1 MSSALSVPQTN
12 SWLTRN
18 TCVSQRNPS
27 IWKVI
32 YYPLSITTSN
42 FLFSYDALPLTQAC
56 TSKSHEQKKSPNPI
70 AYIAREKKTLQARP
84 MTYHL
89 HPCNTFSEEIRLTSQ
104 QRADGK
110 QWLKFPPCTE
120 INLSRNSGA
129 ETGTSCA
136 MSGTFHKSKDQKM
149 KGRKNKK
156 YKQTSKVHRAREPM
170 HTRNWRR
177 ACGETHVCMM
187 RLFIMG
193 QLVPP

>member
-1 MSSALSVPQTN
+1 MQAIIMTPERPKLKSQIKDGRIKLQELPRGETRDAPFPKQQCNPIFCDLIIYPSSLHFDYALLPVSSALSVPQTN

-18 TCVSQRNPS
+18 TCASQRNPS

-42 FLFSYDALPLTQAC
+42 LLFSYDALPLTQAC
-56 TSKSHEQKKSPNPI
+56 TSKSQWQKKSPNPI

-110 QWLKFPPCTE
+110 Q
-120 INLSRNSGA
+120 
-129 ETGTSCA
+129 
-136 MSGTFHKSKDQKM
+136 
-149 KGRKNKK
+149 
-156 YKQTSKVHRAREPM
+156 
-170 HTRNWRR
+170 
-177 ACGETHVCMM
+177 
-187 RLFIMG
+187 
-193 QLVPP
+193 

>member
-1 MSSALSVPQTN
+1 MTLRFLNNNAIQSSVTLSFIHQVSISIMRFFVSSALSVPQTN

-18 TCVSQRNPS
+18 TCASQHNPS

-42 FLFSYDALPLTQAC
+42 LLFSYDALPLTQAC

-89 HPCNTFSEEIRLTSQ
+89 HPSNTFSEEIRLTSQ

-110 QWLKFPPCTE
+110 Q
-120 INLSRNSGA
+120 
-129 ETGTSCA
+129 
-136 MSGTFHKSKDQKM
+136 
-149 KGRKNKK
+149 
-156 YKQTSKVHRAREPM
+156 
-170 HTRNWRR
+170 
-177 ACGETHVCMM
+177 
-187 RLFIMG
+187 
-193 QLVPP
+193 